1 MATLL
6 IHLPDLEPGQEERVE
21 SVIRGMP
28 GVFGVVVS
36 SDEACAEVDF
46 ADDEASLDRILERL
60 REQGIQARLAG

>member
-6 IHLPDLEPGQEERVE
+6 IHLPRLEAGQEERVE
-21 SVIRGMP
+21 RLIRAMP

-46 ADDEASLDRILERL
+46 EDDEASLDRIMERL
-60 REQGIQARLAG
+60 REEGVEARVGG